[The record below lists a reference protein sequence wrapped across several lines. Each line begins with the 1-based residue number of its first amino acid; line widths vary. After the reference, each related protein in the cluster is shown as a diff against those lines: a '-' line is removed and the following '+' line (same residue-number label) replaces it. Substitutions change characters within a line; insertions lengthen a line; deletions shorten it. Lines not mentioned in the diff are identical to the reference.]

1 MKVVSSYSPYI
12 HVLDGRLRIKIPAVK
27 GHPFHASQVEDN
39 LREMDGITHVQA
51 NPTTGNV
58 LILFAPD
65 VISYEQIIE
74 SLIGFGFLRSEPAP
88 RGRTA
93 HLLIN
98 QDVRDLAHQAAEAF
112 ARQVVKSVTKIAIER
127 LIIALI

>member
-1 MKVVSSYSPYI
+1 MKIVSSYSSYI
-12 HVLDGRLRIKIPAVK
+12 HVLDGRLRVKVPEVK
-27 GHPFHASQVEDN
+27 GHPFNASRVEDN

-74 SLIGFGFLRSEPAP
+74 SLIDFGFLRSDPTH
-88 RGRTA
+88 RGRA
-93 HLLIN
+93 VHPIIN
-98 QDVRDLAHQAAEAF
+98 QDARDLAGQAAEII
-112 ARQVVKSVTKIAIER
+112 ARQVVKSVTRVAIER
-127 LIIALI
+127 LILALI

>member
-1 MKVVSSYSPYI
+1 MKIVSSYSPYI
-12 HVLDGRLRIKIPAVK
+12 HVLDGRLRIKVTAVK
-27 GHPFHASQVEDN
+27 GHPFNASRVEDN
-39 LREMDGITHVQA
+39 LREIEGITHVQA

-74 SLIGFGFLRSEPAP
+74 SLIDFGFLRSEPAP
-88 RGRTA
+88 RGRTD
-93 HLLIN
+93 HPLIN
-98 QDVRDLAHQAAEAF
+98 QDARSLAQQAADAF
-112 ARQVVKSVTKIAIER
+112 ARQVVKSVTQIAIER